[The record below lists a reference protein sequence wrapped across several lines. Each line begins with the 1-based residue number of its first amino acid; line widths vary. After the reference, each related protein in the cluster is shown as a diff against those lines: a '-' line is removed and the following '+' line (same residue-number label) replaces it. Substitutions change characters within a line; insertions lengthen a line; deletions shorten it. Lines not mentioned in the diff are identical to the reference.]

1 MTTLALGLGALMLG
15 LVALGRRAPS
25 GSRFAGL
32 SDLGALWAR
41 RSRAGGLPLG
51 VAAVGR
57 FRPTPMAIASPPGMQ
72 KESRGPQAKLSSPHC
87 AVPLPRIT

>member
-41 RSRAGGLPLG
+41 AFCFDGGG
-51 VAAVGR
+51 AR
-57 FRPTPMAIASPPGMQ
+57 WR
-72 KESRGPQAKLSSPHC
+72 
-87 AVPLPRIT
+87 